1 MRDDLLHHYEQE
13 LTFLRRTGSEFS
25 QRYPKVASRL
35 LLEANKCDDP
45 HVERLLEGF
54 AFLAARVQL
63 RIEDDF
69 SEFSDAL
76 LNVLYP
82 QYTRP
87 IPALTTAQFHL
98 DPAQAKL
105 STGLPVP
112 RETQLYSRSVGGS
125 VCRFRTCYDTTLWPL
140 EVTDARWVAPHA
152 LRPAIR
158 ASSAVAALRVELR
171 CLADMRFDE
180 LEIDTL
186 RMHLSGEDNL
196 ASTLYELLCNNVA
209 EVLVRDPTPDAIRE
223 PLALPADAI
232 RPVGFGENEGL
243 LPTPRRSFLGYR
255 LLQEYFVY
263 PDKFFF
269 LDLGGLDRVREAGFG
284 DRLELVFLISPF
296 ERPDRRAMLETGVTA
311 ETLRL
316 GCTPVVNLFP
326 HASEPVSVTQKKHE
340 YLVVADARRRAT
352 TGIFSIEEVVAMT
365 PGASEPM
372 RFDPLYSLGHRRNG
386 DRRRAFW
393 YATRRPVKWR
403 PDEGTDVFLS
413 FADLDG
419 QLARP
424 GSDAVTARL
433 LAYNGDLP
441 SRLPFGEATG
451 DFQMQ
456 GGGPVER
463 IVALEKPTAAIEP
476 PLGRP
481 VLWRLISQLSLNYV
495 SLLEGG
501 PETLRELLR
510 LYNFGDSAAGER
522 HVQGITGLRG
532 SPCYARIQGE
542 HGLTFARG
550 HRVDVTFDEEEFA
563 GGGVYLLASV
573 LERFLSLY
581 VSLNSFSILS
591 AHSRQRNNVMRE
603 WPPRS
608 GWKALL

>member
-1 MRDDLLHHYEQE
+1 MRDDLLHHYERE
-13 LTFLRRTGSEFS
+13 LTFLRRTGAEFS
-25 QRYPKVASRL
+25 KRYPKVASRL

-87 IPALTTAQFHL
+87 IPALSIVQFHL

-105 STGLPVP
+105 SSGLPIP
-112 RETQLYSRSVGGS
+112 RESQLYSRPVGGS

-140 EVTDARWVAPHA
+140 EVTDARWVAPHE
-152 LRPAIR
+152 LRPALR
-158 ASSAVAALRVELR
+158 ATTAAAALRLELR
-171 CLADMRFDE
+171 CLADMRFQE

-186 RMHLSGEDNL
+186 RFHLSAESNL
-196 ASTLYELLCNNVA
+196 ASTLYELLCNNLVD
-209 EVLVRDPTPDAIRE
+209 VLVRDPTPGSTRE
-223 PLALPADAI
+223 PVTLSADAL
-232 RPVGFGENEGL
+232 RPVGFAQDEGL
-243 LPTPRRSFLGYR
+243 LPSPRRSFLGYR
-255 LLQEYFVY
+255 LLQEYFVF
-263 PDKFFF
+263 PEKFFF
-269 LDLGGLDRVREAGFG
+269 LDLGGLDQVRAAGFG
-284 DRLELVFLISPF
+284 DRIELVFLISQF
-296 ERPDRRAMLETGVTA
+296 ERPDRRAMLETGVSA
-311 ETLRL
+311 DTLRL

-326 HASEPVSVTQKKHE
+326 QVSEPVSVTQKKHE

-352 TGIFSIEEVVAMT
+352 TGIHSIEEVVAVT
-365 PGASEPM
+365 PGASQPV
-372 RFDPLYSLGHRRNG
+372 RFDPLYSLGHHRNG

-393 YATRRPVKWR
+393 YATRRPIKWR
-403 PDEGTDVFLS
+403 VDEGTDVYMS
-413 FADLDG
+413 FVDLDG

-424 GSDAVTARL
+424 DADAVTARL

-441 SRLPFGEATG
+441 SRLPFGDESG

-456 GGGPVER
+456 GGGPIDR
-463 IVALEKPTAAIEP
+463 IVALEKPTSAIEP

-481 VLWRLISQLSLNYV
+481 LLWRLISQLSLNYV
-495 SLLEGG
+495 SLIEGG
-501 PETLRELLR
+501 PDTLRELLR
-510 LYNFGDSAAGER
+510 LYNFGDSAAGEK
-522 HVQGITGLRG
+522 HVQGITGVTG
-532 SPCYARIQGE
+532 TPTYARIEGD

-550 HRVDVTFDEEEFA
+550 HRIEVAFDEEEFA

-581 VSLNSFSILS
+581 VSLNSFSILA
-591 AHSRQRNNVMRE
+591 AHSRQRKNLIRE

-608 GWKALL
+608 GWKTLL